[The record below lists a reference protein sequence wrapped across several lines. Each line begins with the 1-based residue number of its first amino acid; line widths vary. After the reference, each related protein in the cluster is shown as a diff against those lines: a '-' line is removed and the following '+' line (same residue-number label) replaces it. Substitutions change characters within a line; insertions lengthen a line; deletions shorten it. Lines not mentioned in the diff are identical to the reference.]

1 MSGLWPPG
9 SKCFVFVEEGP
20 PGAGDVERLEVAVPE
35 VLDPQYGM
43 YVWPCAVVLAQY
55 VWFSRNTVRGRTIL
69 EDAAFYHS
77 LIYVWNM
84 VDSSRVVKPSG
95 TKNKVAG
102 KAQQIGA
109 GAGLP
114 GIVAAKCGASV
125 ILSDGAEI
133 PNCLNNCRLSC
144 QINKLEDVPVI
155 GLTWGQISPDLVLL
169 PQIDIILGSDVFY
182 DTEDFENILTTIF
195 YLIRKNP
202 HALFWTTYQE
212 RSADW
217 SIESLLYKW
226 NLKCVHIP
234 LETFEAD
241 EEFLAGSNLPGS
253 HTIQMMIITLGTS
266 IPSVT

>member
-69 EDAAFYHS
+69 E
-77 LIYVWNM
+77 
-84 VDSSRVVKPSG
+84 
-95 TKNKVAG
+95 
-102 KAQQIGA
+102 IGA

>member
-69 EDAAFYHS
+69 E
-77 LIYVWNM
+77 
-84 VDSSRVVKPSG
+84 
-95 TKNKVAG
+95 
-102 KAQQIGA
+102 IGA

-212 RSADW
+212 RSTYLPQDL
-217 SIESLLYKW
+217 SHPEEHEKQNHGYIIMIPETRKDSDLG
-226 NLKCVHIP
+226 LKITCFII
-234 LETFEAD
+234 
-241 EEFLAGSNLPGS
+241 AG
-253 HTIQMMIITLGTS
+253 
-266 IPSVT
+266 

>member
-212 RSADW
+212 RSTYLPQDL
-217 SIESLLYKW
+217 SHPEEHEKQNHGYIIMIPETRKDSDLG
-226 NLKCVHIP
+226 LKITCFII
-234 LETFEAD
+234 
-241 EEFLAGSNLPGS
+241 AG
-253 HTIQMMIITLGTS
+253 
-266 IPSVT
+266 

>member
-69 EDAAFYHS
+69 E
-77 LIYVWNM
+77 
-84 VDSSRVVKPSG
+84 
-95 TKNKVAG
+95 
-102 KAQQIGA
+102 IGA

-212 RSADW
+212 RSLRQQEQAKKGREKLFHVFHAKPRATPDFKNLILPKAV
-217 SIESLLYKW
+217 SSALVAYVVESGYLHPNFSSYTYDIASW
-226 NLKCVHIP
+226 FH
-234 LETFEAD
+234 
-241 EEFLAGSNLPGS
+241 
-253 HTIQMMIITLGTS
+253 
-266 IPSVT
+266 

>member
-1 MSGLWPPG
+1 MSSARRLGE
-9 SKCFVFVEEGP
+9 KRFVFAEDGP
-20 PGAGDVERLEVAVPE
+20 PRVGRVEWLEVTVPE
-35 VLDPQYGM
+35 VPDPQYGM

-55 VWFSRNTVRGRTIL
+55 VWFSRNTLRGKTIL
-69 EDAAFYHS
+69 E
-77 LIYVWNM
+77 
-84 VDSSRVVKPSG
+84 
-95 TKNKVAG
+95 
-102 KAQQIGA
+102 IGA

-114 GIVAAKCGASV
+114 GIVAAKCGANV
-125 ILSDGAEI
+125 ILSDSAEL
-133 PNCLNNCRLSC
+133 PNCLDNCRLSC
-144 QINKLEDVPVI
+144 QINNLEDVPVI

-182 DTEDFENILTTIF
+182 DTEDFENILTTVF

-212 RSADW
+212 RCADW

-234 LETFEAD
+234 LETFKAD

-253 HTIQMMIITLGTS
+253 HAVHMMIIMLETS